1 MPQFLFKL
9 LLLFLVYKCFF
20 LYRLEPIGLFNSR
33 VNFYK
38 NNTNGNFFIEN
49 DHRKGIFCKSTK
61 DINRG
66 EELIKIAKNLTY
78 STFDNFPL
86 KNDLYYLLN
95 EIELI
100 LEQPS
105 LVGKMLLTL
114 RVMFD
119 LKANMTETL
128 LMLKKKSYKTI
139 DQIDVSKAEGNFY

>member
-1 MPQFLFKL
+1 M
-9 LLLFLVYKCFF
+9 
-20 LYRLEPIGLFNSR
+20 
-33 VNFYK
+33 NFYK

-49 DHRKGIFCKSTK
+49 DHQKGFYCKAKK

-66 EELIKIAKNLTY
+66 EELIKINKNLTY

-86 KNDLYYLLN
+86 KNDLFYLLN
-95 EIELI
+95 EIDGI

-119 LKANMTETL
+119 LKANMSETL
-128 LMLKKKSYKTI
+128 LMLKKNSYKTI
-139 DQIDVSKAEGNFY
+139 DQSGVSNAEGNF